1 MKNEWVCSSIPPFRR
16 MLADF
21 DQIYRTFITP
31 AILDAGLSP
40 LTAEEFNSGAIIHR
54 AALEAVI
61 GAYAFIADIS
71 TANPNVMYELGIR
84 HALRRG
90 LTVLLNLA

>member
-1 MKNEWVCSSIPPFRR
+1 MPVGRKHDLSTGTVF
-16 MLADF
+16 DF
-21 DQIYRTFITP
+21 DQTYRTFIRP

-54 AALEAVI
+54 AALELVI
-61 GAYAFIADIS
+61 RAYAFIADIS

-90 LTVLLNLA
+90 LTVLTESRVI